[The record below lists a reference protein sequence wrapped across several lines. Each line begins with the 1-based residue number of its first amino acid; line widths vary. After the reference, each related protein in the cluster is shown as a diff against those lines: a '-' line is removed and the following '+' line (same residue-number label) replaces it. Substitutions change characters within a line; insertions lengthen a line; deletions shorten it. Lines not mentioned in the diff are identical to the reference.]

1 MTIIMK
7 KIVLAVML
15 AAAASL
21 GLKAQSEV
29 NQFSLKP
36 MVGVSSTE
44 FLGLCRWCGAGV
56 SGKQQILRVGH
67 PDVCHGWRQD
77 SGR

>member
-36 MVGVSSTE
+36 MVGVTT
-44 FLGLCRWCGAGV
+44 CRMARIGPLA
-56 SGKQQILRVGH
+56 KFTM
-67 PDVCHGWRQD
+67 P
-77 SGR
+77 